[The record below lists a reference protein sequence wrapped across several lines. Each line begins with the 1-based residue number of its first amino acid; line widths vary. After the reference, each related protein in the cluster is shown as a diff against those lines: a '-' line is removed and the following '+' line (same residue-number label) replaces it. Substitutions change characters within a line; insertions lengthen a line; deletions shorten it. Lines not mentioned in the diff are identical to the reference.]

1 MNVKRDARYRPIRD
15 YALIGDCHGA
25 ALVSRAGSI
34 DWCTFGRF
42 DAAPAFC
49 SILDASRGGSFS
61 ISPAEEFESERRY
74 LEGTNILQTLF
85 RTPSG
90 SVRLTDFMPVGRKPG
105 SSLHDYVS
113 LEAPFALVRIV
124 ECVDGTVPMQ
134 LLYDPTSD
142 YGGHRSILT
151 AMDGGVTSS
160 EGMQLRTSIDFD
172 TSDESGATAEIE
184 LSAGDC
190 LELLVYPAMA
200 RAPEASGKQLL
211 QITRSFWEE
220 WTEYSRYSGRH
231 KDAVVRSALALKL
244 MTYAPTGAL
253 VASPLTSLPEAIGSG
268 RNWDYRFCWLR
279 DSALTLY
286 ALSVLGYSGEARRFG
301 HYLMVACHSSY
312 PRLQIMYGIDA
323 EAELPERT
331 LDHLEGYAESR
342 PVRIGNG
349 AYQQTQHDVPGEI
362 LDWAHLQR
370 GLGSRPGRRTRDFL
384 AELADRTVEN
394 WSEPD
399 SGLWEMRGEPMNHV
413 YSKVMTWVTLARA
426 TALAGSRKQKRRWR
440 RTADEIVETVLSR
453 GIDPKRGILMRAFES
468 GELDGSLLAIPF
480 TGFPID
486 ADLFGRTVDAI
497 RDGLSEGPFIYRY
510 RGDDQLEGREG
521 AFLLC
526 SFWFVDAL
534 LWLGRE
540 KEARARFDELLATAN
555 DVRLYSEEIDP
566 ASRIFLGNFPQAF
579 THLALIR
586 TASLFELFQK
596 EGVEGIRGTN
606 TSRAEQLIGA
616 TAGPMALWEAF
627 RQSGRLGRFKSSK
640 QSMLEL

>member
-1 MNVKRDARYRPIRD
+1 MVEKDDRYAPIRD
-15 YALIGDCHGA
+15 YALIGDCHGS

-34 DWCTFGRF
+34 DWCAFGRF

-49 SILDASRGGSFS
+49 RILDASRGGSFS
-61 ISPAEEFESERRY
+61 ITPAGEFESERSY
-74 LEGTNILQTLF
+74 LDGTNILQTFF

-90 SVRLTDFMPVGRKPG
+90 TVRLTDFMPVGRKPG
-105 SSLHDYVS
+105 SSVHDYVT
-113 LEAPFALVRIV
+113 LEAPFALVRIL
-124 ECVDGTVPMQ
+124 EGVDGMVPMR

-142 YGGHRSILT
+142 YGRHRSLLT
-151 AMDGGVTSS
+151 AMDGGVTASD
-160 EGMQLRTSIDFD
+160 GTQLRTSIDFD
-172 TSDESGATAEIE
+172 TSAASGARAEIE
-184 LSAGDC
+184 LSAGDRR
-190 LELLVYPAMA
+190 ELLVYPAMA
-200 RAPEASGKQLL
+200 RAPEASGEQLL
-211 QITRSFWEE
+211 QITRTFWEE
-220 WTEYSRYSGRH
+220 WTEYSRHTGHHR
-231 KDAVVRSALALKL
+231 DAVVRSALALKL

-253 VASPLTSLPEAIGSG
+253 VASPLTSLPEVIGGG

-286 ALSVLGYSGEARRFG
+286 ALSVLGYSGEAGRFG
-301 HYLMVACHSSY
+301 DYLMVACHASY
-312 PRLQIMYGIDA
+312 PRLQIMYGIDS

-384 AELADRTVEN
+384 AELADRTAEN

-413 YSKVMTWVTLARA
+413 YSKVMTWVTLERA
-426 TALAGSRKQKRRWR
+426 TTLAGSRKQKRRWR
-440 RTADEIVETVLSR
+440 RTADEIVETVLSK

-486 ADLFGRTVDAI
+486 AGLFGRTVDAI
-497 RDGLSEGPFIYRY
+497 RDELSEGPFVYRY
-510 RGDDQLEGREG
+510 RSDDQLEGQEG
-521 AFLLC
+521 AFLFC

-540 KEARARFDELLATAN
+540 KEARSRFDELLDAAN
-555 DVRLYSEEIDP
+555 DLGLYSEEIDP
-566 ASRIFLGNFPQAF
+566 ASQIFLGNFPQAF

-586 TASLFELFQK
+586 TASLFELFHEK
-596 EGVEGIRGTN
+596 GLDGIRGTN
-606 TSRAEQLIGA
+606 TSRAKQLIGA

-627 RQSGRLGRFKSSK
+627 RQSGRLGRFRSSSRSILK
-640 QSMLEL
+640 L